1 MLKVLDPAPAAASGT
16 RARQRSLG
24 RVDLSVS
31 RQGGATRV
39 ARLSEAGASRL
50 RLPRA
55 VADPLEAVIINT
67 GGGMACGDRY
77 SVSIDA
83 GARSDVVVTTPAAE
97 RVYRSDGAEA
107 VLDVRLAAACGA
119 CLAWLPQ
126 ETILYDR
133 ARLRRRFDAELAA
146 DAALLVFEALVLG
159 RAASGESMKEGAVED
174 RWRIR
179 RDGRL
184 VYADTLRLDGDIAAL
199 SKRPAVLG
207 GAAALATLLYVAP
220 DAEARLDE
228 ARDALSGSR
237 STAGAS
243 AWNGMLAVRILASS
257 VADLR
262 HDGMRLIE
270 ALTSRPLPRVWRS

>member
-1 MLKVLDPAPAAASGT
+1 MLDPAPAAAPEA
-16 RARQRSLG
+16 RARQRSVG
-24 RVDLSVS
+24 CVDLAVA
-31 RQGGATRV
+31 RQGGTTRV

-77 SVSIDA
+77 SVSIEA
-83 GARSDVVVTTPAAE
+83 LPQTDVVAATPAAE

-107 VLDVRLAAACGA
+107 VLEVRLAAASGA
-119 CLAWLPQ
+119 RLAWLPQ

-133 ARLRRRFDAELAA
+133 ARLRRRFEADLTVDATLLA
-146 DAALLVFEALVLG
+146 FEALVLG
-159 RAASGESMKEGAVED
+159 RAASGESITDGAVED
-174 RWRIR
+174 HWRIR
-179 RDGRL
+179 RAGRL
-184 VYADTLRLDGDIAAL
+184 VYADSLRLAGDLATL
-199 SKRPAVLG
+199 LRRPAVLG

-243 AWNGMLAVRILASS
+243 AWNGMLAVRFLASS